1 MKKTIFTKDL
11 IEKGFKQGL
20 INLILSPNGD
30 GVACKIGNG
39 ILSNWFYFGGFTA
52 EKCNTVEQF
61 QKKVPQEDIIREI
74 TDTLND
80 FHQVDED
87 EQLFYYYVLKQI

>member
-1 MKKTIFTKDL
+1 MNKTMFTKDL

-20 INLILSPNGD
+20 INLIMSPNGD
-30 GVACKIGNG
+30 GVACKIGNDT
-39 ILSNWFYFGGFTA
+39 LPNWFCFGGLTA
-52 EKCNTVEQF
+52 EECNTVEQF
-61 QKKVPQEDIIREI
+61 QKIVPQEDIIQEI
-74 TDTLND
+74 TETSND